1 MFEFLTRKP
10 GPTIGRAA
18 GIKTMNPK
26 ASLACRVREI
36 REFLYGENGVDA
48 LARAL
53 RVHSATWLNYERGV
67 TMPAEV
73 LLDFIEVT
81 GVDHHWLS
89 TGKGERLIGG
99 HRGSDSDW
107 VRKRDRGTW

>member
-1 MFEFLTRKP
+1 
-10 GPTIGRAA
+10 
-18 GIKTMNPK
+18 MNRR
-26 ASLACRVREI
+26 ASLACRVHEI

-53 RVHSATWLNYERGV
+53 RVPSATWLNYERGV

-81 GVDHHWLS
+81 RVDPHWLS
-89 TGKGERLIGG
+89 TGAGERLIEGN
-99 HRGSDSDW
+99 RGPDSDW
-107 VRKRDRGTW
+107 VRQRDVSTW